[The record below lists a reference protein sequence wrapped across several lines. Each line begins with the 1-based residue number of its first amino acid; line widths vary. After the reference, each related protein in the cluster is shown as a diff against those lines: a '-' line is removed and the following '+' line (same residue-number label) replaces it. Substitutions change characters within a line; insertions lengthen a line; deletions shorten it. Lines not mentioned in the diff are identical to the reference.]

1 MEKAIIFTHNLK
13 KEIYITVEY
22 LRIILYGIIRPFTLS
37 EFYNCRQCVETN
49 YFVKVRIPCLR
60 GPSGSVWSFV

>member
-49 YFVKVRIPCLR
+49 YFVKVRIP
-60 GPSGSVWSFV
+60 S